1 MTTIAL
7 PILVMLAVILLLII
21 INMILWQKQASIQLS
36 RTREVQ
42 ERLEGLGQALQ
53 ELNIQNERLRQ
64 ELEEDRRT
72 ETPRRENIQEQ
83 PLRSVLMESGEAAE
97 RNDDLILDLGTAGPE
112 DVYEAVEITENSS
125 PSETGPEE
133 KDDLNMGG
141 ETPEA
146 TIYNIGKSGKVYTE
160 EELEL
165 LIKE

>member
-36 RTREVQ
+36 RTQEVQ

-72 ETPRRENIQEQ
+72 ETPRR
-83 PLRSVLMESGEAAE
+83 
-97 RNDDLILDLGTAGPE
+97 GTM
-112 DVYEAVEITENSS
+112 T
-125 PSETGPEE
+125 
-133 KDDLNMGG
+133 
-141 ETPEA
+141 
-146 TIYNIGKSGKVYTE
+146 
-160 EELEL
+160 
-165 LIKE
+165 